1 MEQGTGESGPAR
13 YSDRLLP
20 WRALVI
26 LAVLVAVAVR
36 VRLLDVPL
44 ERDEGEYAYAGQL
57 ILEGV
62 PPYRLAYNMKLPGT
76 YAAYAAIMAVFGQTP
91 RGIHLGL
98 LLVNLATAAVLFRIG
113 KRLVDARTGG
123 VAAAAFS
130 ILSLSQAVYGVFAHA
145 THFVVLPALGGAL
158 LLLRG
163 MGVGGRDGPGPAG
176 QSEREAEP
184 PKWGILASAGAL
196 FGLAFVMKQ
205 HGVFF
210 VLFGVAWLA
219 WELWRRRLSG
229 RLIASRCAVLLGGA
243 ALPFLLTCAVLWRAG
258 VFEAFWFWT
267 FDYARAY
274 VSEVP
279 LSLGMAIFEQA
290 ILGVATPTL
299 PIWALAAAGLAA
311 PLWDR
316 AALARLP
323 FTGGFALASFAAIC
337 PGFYFREHYFVLLL
351 PATAL
356 LAAIAA
362 TAGGRWLRARLAA
375 GPGSPGHGLAEILPA
390 LVLLAC
396 LGYPVVV
403 ERDFFFSM
411 TPREASR
418 RTYGPNPFP
427 EAIEIAARIA
437 ADTTPE
443 DRVAVFGS
451 EPEIYFYAHR
461 RSATG
466 HIYMYGMMESQPH
479 ARRMQLEAIGQI
491 EAAAPKYIV
500 FVNVPQSWLARP
512 DSDTSILDWS
522 RGWIGAHYELAG
534 LADIVS
540 DETTAYVWGRE
551 AIGYRP
557 QSPNVVYIL
566 KRV

>member
-1 MEQGTGESGPAR
+1 MS
-13 YSDRLLP
+13 

-26 LAVLVAVAVR
+26 LAVLVAAAVR
-36 VRLLDVPL
+36 IRLLDVPL

-76 YAAYAAIMAVFGQTP
+76 YAAYAVIMSVFGQTP

-98 LLVNLATAAVLFRIG
+98 LLVNLATAAILFCLAR
-113 KRLVDARTGG
+113 RLFDTQTGA
-123 VAAAAFS
+123 VAAAAFA
-130 ILSLSQAVYGVFAHA
+130 ILSLSQGVYGVFAHA
-145 THFVVLPALGGAL
+145 THFVILPALGGAL
-158 LLLRG
+158 LMLRAT
-163 MGVGGRDGPGPAG
+163 GVGDRAGPAG
-176 QSEREAEP
+176 AVAPAGQTADP
-184 PKWGILASAGAL
+184 PRWGTLAAAGCL
-196 FGLAFVMKQ
+196 FGLAFLMKQ

-210 VLFGVAWLA
+210 VLFGLSWLA
-219 WELWRRRLSG
+219 WELSRRRLSPG
-229 RLIASRCAVLLGGA
+229 GIAARCAVLLGGA
-243 ALPFLLTCAVLWRAG
+243 ALPFLITCAVLYQAG
-258 VFEAFWFWT
+258 VFEAFRFWT
-267 FDYARAY
+267 FEYARAY

-279 LSLGMAIFEQA
+279 LSIGLSIFVQA
-290 ILGVATPTL
+290 ILGVAAPTL
-299 PIWALAAAGLAA
+299 PLWVLAAAGLAA
-311 PLWDR
+311 PAWDR
-316 AALARLP
+316 VARARLP
-323 FTGGFALASFAAIC
+323 FTVGFALASFAAIC

-356 LAAIAA
+356 LAAIAV
-362 TAGGRWLRARLAA
+362 TAGGRGLLAWLDA
-375 GPGSPGHGLAEILPA
+375 GPGASRRGLAEILPA

-396 LGYPVVV
+396 LGYPMIV

-427 EAIEIAARIA
+427 EAVEIARRIA
-437 ADTTPE
+437 ADTTAE
-443 DRVAVFGS
+443 DRVAVLGS

-466 HIYMYGMMESQPH
+466 HIYMYGLMENQPH
-479 ARRMQLEAIGQI
+479 ARRMQQEAIRQI
-491 EAAAPKYIV
+491 EAAAPKYLV

-522 RGWIGAHYELAG
+522 REWIRGHYELAG
-534 LADIVS
+534 VADIVS
-540 DETTAYVWGRE
+540 DEKTVYVWGGE

-557 QSPNVVYIL
+557 QSPNVVLVL

>member
-1 MEQGTGESGPAR
+1 M
-13 YSDRLLP
+13 
-20 WRALVI
+20 
-26 LAVLVAVAVR
+26 R

-98 LLVNLATAAVLFRIG
+98 LLVNLATAAVLFRLG

-163 MGVGGRDGPGPAG
+163 TGVGDRDGPGAAG
-176 QSEREAEP
+176 TPGR
-184 PKWGILASAGAL
+184 GILASAGAL

-219 WELWRRRLSG
+219 WELWRRRLPG
-229 RLIASRCAVLLGGA
+229 RLIVSRCACLLGGA

-267 FDYARAY
+267 FNYARAY

-279 LSLGMAIFEQA
+279 LWLGMANFEQA

-316 AALARLP
+316 MARERLS
-323 FTGGFALASFAAIC
+323 FTWGFALASFAAIC

-351 PATAL
+351 PAVAL
-356 LAAIAA
+356 SAGIAV
-362 TAGGRWLRARLAA
+362 TAGGRWLGARPAA
-375 GPGSPGHGLAEILPA
+375 GRGASGSGVARVLPA
-390 LVLLAC
+390 LVLVAA
-396 LGYPVVV
+396 LGYPIVA
-403 ERDFFFSM
+403 EREFFFSM
-411 TPREASR
+411 TPHEASR
-418 RTYGPNPFP
+418 WTYGPNPFP
-427 EAIEIAARIA
+427 EAVEIARRIA
-437 ADTTPE
+437 ADTTPQ
-443 DRVAVFGS
+443 DRIAVLGS
-451 EPEIYFYAHR
+451 EPEIYFYARR

-466 HIYMYGMMESQPH
+466 HIYMYGLMENQPH
-479 ARRMQLEAIGQI
+479 ARRMQQEAIRQI
-491 EAAAPKYIV
+491 EAAAPKYVV

-512 DSDTSILDWS
+512 DSDASILTWS
-522 RGWIGAHYELAG
+522 REFLGGHYEIAG

-540 DETTAYVWGRE
+540 YEKTEYVWGGQ
-551 AIGYRP
+551 AIDYKP
-557 QSPNVVYIL
+557 QSPNVIYVF
-566 KRV
+566 RRA